1 MRRLLLFSAMIV
13 GAGCVGLTPAMATAL
28 GMPALSP
35 NVSTPLEKVGY

>member
-13 GAGCVGLTPAMATAL
+13 GAGGLTPAMATAL